1 MNILLVSRCPPF
13 PIYFGD
19 RLIVYHLAQELS
31 ARRHHIDL
39 LAFCDRPEEAANIP
53 RYERFFRYIKLVQKP
68 ATSPLGYLGRLGGG
82 FFPGRAAAA
91 WSPEMWRAIEER
103 LRVGAYDLVQLFGGV
118 QVYEYRALVRALPNI
133 IVPYESYSLY
143 LKNALAAEG
152 NAPRR
157 LRMRLQAV
165 VARQYERRMFAG
177 FERVIVLTASDAAAL
192 RELDPTL
199 TPTIIPNG
207 VDTDYFVATEFEP
220 AEPTLIFTGNFEYEP
235 NLEAALRLVKSIFPM
250 VRSRVPG
257 AKLLLVGYKPPLAL
271 LNAARADVEIVGS
284 VPDMRPYLERALI
297 YVSPLVKGAGIKNKL
312 LEAMAMQKPLV
323 ATPLSM
329 EGIAARNGEHVLL
342 AESDDEFARAIV
354 KLVKDKTLRRRLAAN
369 ARALIDHQYT
379 WKHVAAQYEALY
391 KQLAGHSDRKP

>member
-19 RLIVYHLAQELS
+19 RLIIYHLARELS
-31 ARRHHIDL
+31 ARRHNIDL
-39 LAFCDRPEEAANIP
+39 LAFCDRPEETANIP

-68 ATSPLGYLGRLGGG
+68 TTSPLAYLGRLGGE
-82 FFPGRAAAA
+82 FFPKRAGAA

-143 LKNALAAEG
+143 LKNALTAERS
-152 NAPRR
+152 APRR
-157 LRMRLQAV
+157 LRMRVQV
-165 VARQYERRMFAG
+165 GIARQYERRMFAG
-177 FERVIVLTASDAAAL
+177 FERVIVLTAPDAAAL

-199 TPTIIPNG
+199 TPTVIPNG

-257 AKLLLVGYKPPLAL
+257 AKLLLVGYKPPPIL
-271 LNAARADVEIVGS
+271 LNTARADVEIVGS

-297 YVSPLVKGAGIKNKL
+297 YVSPLMKGAGIKNKL

-329 EGIAARNGEHVLL
+329 EGFATRNGEHVLL
-342 AESDDEFARAIV
+342 AGSDDEFARAIV
-354 KLVKDKTLRRRLAAN
+354 RLVKDKALRRRLAAN
-369 ARALIDHQYT
+369 ARALIDRQYT